1 MHVDMTMATKLYK
14 YARCR
19 IIAGTVALFVAT
31 PGLTA
36 QISAQIMD
44 PTGQPIEDAV
54 VYATMLSGVVPSR
67 PKREV
72 SVEQINK
79 EFVPLVS
86 VLQSGTMVN
95 FPNRDKVRHHV
106 YSFSPAK
113 TFEIK
118 LYSGVPGKPI
128 VFDKPG
134 EVVLGC
140 NIHDSMIAYML
151 VVDTPFYAKA
161 DKRGTAVIENLPTGD
176 YEVYLWYPGTSA
188 SGSAKPQK
196 IKLRA
201 NEAAALTFAFP
212 LKLQNLVAPKPSA
225 GK

>member
-1 MHVDMTMATKLYK
+1 MPTKTHLLSRSFRNFAFAAATLTFT
-14 YARCR
+14 AQCF
-19 IIAGTVALFVAT
+19 AG
-31 PGLTA
+31 
-36 QISAQIMD
+36 QISAQVND
-44 PTGQPIEDAV
+44 ATGQPLADAV
-54 VYATMLSGVVPSR
+54 VYANIVSGTAPGK

-86 VLQSGTMVN
+86 VIQTGTMVN

-128 VFDKPG
+128 MFDKPG
-134 EVVLGC
+134 EIVLGC
-140 NIHDSMIAYML
+140 NIHDSMIAYLL
-151 VVDTPFYAKA
+151 VVETPIFAKT
-161 DKRGTAVIENLPTGD
+161 DKRGIAVLDSLSAGE
-176 YEVYLWYPGTSA
+176 YEVHAWYPGTTA
-188 SGSAKPQK
+188 AATPAPQK
-196 IKLRA
+196 VKLTA
-201 NEAAALTFAFP
+201 VESTAITFAFN
-212 LKLQNLVAPKPSA
+212 LKRQDPAAPKPST

>member
-1 MHVDMTMATKLYK
+1 MPNKTYLLSRSFRNFAFVAAALNFTAQ
-14 YARCR
+14 C
-19 IIAGTVALFVAT
+19 IAG
-31 PGLTA
+31 
-36 QISAQIMD
+36 QISAQVND
-44 PTGQPIEDAV
+44 ATGQPLVDAV
-54 VYATMLSGVVPSR
+54 VYANIVSGVAPTR

-79 EFVPLVS
+79 EFVPPVS
-86 VLQSGTMVN
+86 VIQTGTMVN

-128 VFDKPG
+128 LFDMPG
-134 EVVLGC
+134 EIVLGC

-151 VVDTPFYAKA
+151 VVDTPIFAKT
-161 DKRGTAVIENLPTGD
+161 DKRGIAVLDSLSAGE
-176 YEVYLWYPGTSA
+176 YEVHAWYPGTTPPATPARQKLKLSA
-188 SGSAKPQK
+188 VESTA
-196 IKLRA
+196 I
-201 NEAAALTFAFP
+201 TFAFN
-212 LKLQNLVAPKPSA
+212 LKPQNPGVPKPST